1 MNVDFVGFF
10 FLLNAIDQNFR
21 NIGSKNSMD
30 VVRLGIVPS
39 SGINIFKNNKF
50 YQCTCNLLNDNNAF
64 IVDQFVTQKEQSIL
78 YCIYCHSVSYIDR
91 INVLLTL
98 CK

>member
-39 SGINIFKNNKF
+39 SGSNIFKNNKF
-50 YQCTCNLLNDNNAF
+50 YQCNLLFNDNNVF